1 MAATRMR
8 FARQAI
14 QELKKED
21 PDTQVTEHYLRHL
34 IKTGAVSSVSIGNN
48 RRLINY
54 DLLLEYLSNPTS
66 QSDEKEVGGIRRLG

>member
-34 IKTGAVSSVSIGNN
+34 IKTGAVPSVSIGNN

-54 DLLLEYLSNPTS
+54 DLLLEYLANPTS
-66 QSDEKEVGGIRRLG
+66 KSDEKEVGGIRRLG

>member
-14 QELKKED
+14 EELRKED
-21 PDTQVTEHYLRHL
+21 PHTQVTEHYLRHL
-34 IKTGAVSSVSIGNN
+34 IKTGAVPSVKVGNN

-54 DLLLEYLSNPTS
+54 DLLLEYLTSPTA